1 MKIVSL
7 AIFLS
12 FFMAQRS
19 NAQQIAQLVNNQP
32 IWTINTVALIS
43 CWNGKLKTEAQIEAQ
58 INTLQI
64 VNTEN
69 GYLLVGSGA
78 AYTSKLAL
86 VTVNRDGNTVLVCG
100 NISCT
105 SKECATTSGC
115 VPSTDKTKCTPC
127 GLLNT
132 GDCTKTVSSLSNGN
146 FFDCNL

>member
-1 MKIVSL
+1 M
-7 AIFLS
+7 S
-12 FFMAQRS
+12 FSFVQS
-19 NAQQIAQLVNNQP
+19 GNAQQIAQLVNNQP
-32 IWTINTVALIS
+32 IWTINTGALIS
-43 CWNGKLKTEAQIEAQ
+43 CWNTKLKTDAQIDAQ
-58 INTLQI
+58 INTLHI

-78 AYTSKLAL
+78 AYTSNLAL
-86 VTVNRDGNTVLVCG
+86 VTVNQNGNTVLVCG

-105 SKECATTSGC
+105 SKECATTTGC
-115 VPSTDKTKCTPC
+115 VPSADKTKCTPC